1 MIRRVALLL
10 STAAVATA
18 LAGCTSGGGGGSY
31 KLTAY
36 FDKAISLYDQS
47 SVRVL
52 GLPAGKVT
60 DVEVE
65 GTQVRVEMS
74 IDRDVPVPADVQAT
88 IVPLSLIGERYIQL
102 FPAWVDGQSRA
113 EDGAVIP
120 RERTTIPV
128 EPDEALAAV
137 KEFLDALDPDATGR
151 LIKNLAGDL
160 EGNGQ
165 HLNDALRGLG
175 TLTQTFADKDE
186 EIGRIIDQFDD
197 FTATLAVRDR
207 QLARV
212 MQGFAATTGVL
223 AQERKEIES
232 LVAGLAELSTDG
244 LDLVTEHG
252 GRLEGDI
259 EVLART
265 LKSVQSNIAGVRQLL
280 DGGPLLVAGPNL
292 DGKAGLA
299 GAYDAKYHHLDLRTS
314 VSPTLDQFIRALGIV
329 PALTVCL
336 PVDVDCVATPAAV
349 GAGSKSPASAAP
361 AVAGKPAVGPRA
373 EGEPSLTTTPAPR
386 PPIDEHPGVIR
397 ARAAHDRP
405 ARGGWWRTIARA
417 AAGVVT

>member
-1 MIRRVALLL
+1 MRRVALLL
-10 STAAVATA
+10 STAVLAAA
-18 LAGCTSGGGGGSY
+18 LAGCTSGGGGDSY

-65 GTQVRVEMS
+65 GTQVRVEMT
-74 IDRDVPVPADVQAT
+74 IDGDVPVPADVKAT

-102 FPAWVDGQSRA
+102 FPAWVDGQTRA
-113 EDGAVIP
+113 ADGAVIP

-175 TLTQTFADKDE
+175 TLTQTLADKDE

-223 AQERKEIES
+223 AQERQEIES
-232 LVAGLAELSTDG
+232 LVAGLADLSTDG
-244 LDLVTEHG
+244 LDLVSEHG

-299 GAYDAKYHHLDLRTS
+299 GAHDPKYHHLDLRTS
-314 VSPTLDQFIRALGIV
+314 VSPTLDQFVRALGII

-336 PVDVDCVATPAAV
+336 PVDVDCVATPAAATTGPNRSAA
-349 GAGSKSPASAAP
+349 GAPAATEAP
-361 AVAGKPAVGPRA
+361 AVSPRA
-373 EGEPSLTTTPAPR
+373 GGEPSLATTPERR
-386 PPIDEHPGVIR
+386 PAIDEHPGIIR
-397 ARAAHDRP
+397 PRTAVHRP
-405 ARGGWWRTIARA
+405 SRGGWWRNLARA
-417 AAGVVT
+417 AAEVVT